1 MQTPSEVSWKRMS
14 YKPRE
19 SFPWSHS
26 VIEWMRKLEQ
36 YFGTSKF
43 SRSMPINSPKFA
55 AKEGLIIQ
63 YLILYELSLVCILLY
78 EVPFQ
83 SWLACIIRK
92 RNFNSEKFSS
102 DEKLPMNF
110 FETFPEC
117 SPLSIVSKKKKTIK
131 MIGHHSRLRDM
142 MSQSSPIYA
151 CSRANHAHYSSVHVQ
166 FCSSSKRTLI
176 Q

>member
-1 MQTPSEVSWKRMS
+1 MQTPSEVSWKHMS

-26 VIEWMRKLEQ
+26 AIEWMRKIEQ
-36 YFGTSKF
+36 YFGTSIF

-63 YLILYELSLVCILLY
+63 YLILYQLSLVCMLLY

-83 SWLACIIRK
+83 AWLACIIMK

-102 DEKLPMNF
+102 EKKLLMNF
-110 FETFPEC
+110 LETFPEC

-131 MIGHHSRLRDM
+131 MIGHHSRFRDM
-142 MSQSSPIYA
+142 MSPHLCLFS
-151 CSRANHAHYSSVHVQ
+151 C
-166 FCSSSKRTLI
+166 
-176 Q
+176 